1 MTFNCRDQ
9 AVSEMQNACRSA
21 PSQVGGGEQQTLL
34 LLTADWPSNMSTLSD
49 ASVEDAA
56 LHSRG
61 MKVVAGRGSHL
72 VLARLFILPGLLLSH
87 QRAREIGSDHY
98 ITK

>member
-1 MTFNCRDQ
+1 M
-9 AVSEMQNACRSA
+9 
-21 PSQVGGGEQQTLL
+21 GGGEQLTLL
-34 LLTADWPSNMSTLSD
+34 LLTADWSSNTSTLSD

-72 VLARLFILPGLLLSH
+72 ELARLFIVLLSH
-87 QRAREIGSDHY
+87 QRARDIGSDHH
-98 ITK
+98 IMK